1 METHMLFEIK
11 TRPSIITS
19 ILPEAVPLPKFS
31 LFSVLEI
38 DGTAM
43 QIIGLNYY
51 YPIAAEQL
59 SLERGWAY
67 QVSNG
72 SPSVSVL
79 SEQEL
84 LDCSPINQVE
94 VVAIA
99 A

>member
-1 METHMLFEIK
+1 
-11 TRPSIITS
+11 
-19 ILPEAVPLPKFS
+19 
-31 LFSVLEI
+31 
-38 DGTAM
+38 M
-43 QIIGLNYY
+43 QIIGLNHYCKET
-51 YPIAAEQL
+51 AEQL
-59 SLERGWAY
+59 ELQPGWCY

-72 SPSVSVL
+72 GPFVSVL